1 MFMTVKQEEG
11 TFMSILYSWP
21 EDFFY
26 MKENKHLRFIQQQ
39 QQQNPK

>member
-11 TFMSILYSWP
+11 TFMSILYAWP